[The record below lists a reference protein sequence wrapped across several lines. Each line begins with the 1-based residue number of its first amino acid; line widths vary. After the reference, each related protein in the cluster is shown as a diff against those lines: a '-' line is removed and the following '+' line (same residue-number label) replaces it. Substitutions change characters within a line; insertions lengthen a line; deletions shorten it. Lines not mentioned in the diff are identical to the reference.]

1 MACYP
6 EAIIPISSAFL
17 SGHLY
22 TNQKP
27 FIKLIELLT
36 TNMGNRTKK
45 AMKKAQEAEEQKMK
59 DQQDGIFEKCHRPTL
74 TGVLNGEVG
83 DCKITPF
90 TQRRCPPCSAHRKAV
105 AFSLAG
111 KQKAAK
117 AQIEL
122 NIIKLNA
129 RQLLDDKENLLQKNS
144 SLTEEIGQLKIAY
157 HESIQRNFTISKE
170 LEEWKLSHNQLQ
182 VGIQTLQN
190 NILQLETIIKDLQ
203 NGNANIPYSPS
214 HQNGKANISYTSPHQ
229 VKEADPANVQMAF
242 QGAQIQQQQSHQYQ
256 PQLQQQLHLL
266 QPPPQQQQQHLF
278 QLP

>member
-1 MACYP
+1 MD
-6 EAIIPISSAFL
+6 
-17 SGHLY
+17 
-22 TNQKP
+22 
-27 FIKLIELLT
+27 LT
-36 TNMGNRTKK
+36 V
-45 AMKKAQEAEEQKMK
+45 
-59 DQQDGIFEKCHRPTL
+59 FE
-74 TGVLNGEVG
+74 
-83 DCKITPF
+83 
-90 TQRRCPPCSAHRKAV
+90 
-105 AFSLAG
+105 FS
-111 KQKAAK
+111 
-117 AQIEL
+117 
-122 NIIKLNA
+122 
-129 RQLLDDKENLLQKNS
+129 
-144 SLTEEIGQLKIAY
+144 
-157 HESIQRNFTISKE
+157 FTISKE

-214 HQNGKANISYTSPHQ
+214 HQNVKADISYTSPHQ